1 MKIKARQLLGY
12 PSAELWNI
20 LTGSFTLVFDDNSEI
35 QTNDRQTLYSSYFWD
50 FHRHYPKTPLLPTH
64 HVSSY
69 ISRERLSSKTHIDL
83 LTVIYWDTLGAYP
96 EQKLQIKDG
105 TTRLIYEVTN
115 QLYNDMIVKT
125 EGSIMSIDI
134 LDFLEINNH
143 PDIQKAFTKLQPTPE
158 SIDHTYRAIMQTIHG
173 DPNLDGNSL
182 TRAVKSRMVNANQ
195 VLQCVGPRG
204 FVSEVDG
211 AILVNPVTRSYTQ
224 GMRTLYNE
232 VAESRT
238 AAKALYFSE
247 SPLQDS
253 EYFARRLQLVCM
265 SVEKL
270 SRNDCGSTQYLNWR
284 IKPPVIEDGRE
295 TYPGDLKFL
304 VGKYYLDPVTKTLK
318 AIKRS
323 DKHLNNTVV
332 QLRSVLYCKDPNPH
346 NVCEVCFGQMADNI
360 GDHMNLGHV
369 CSATT
374 TRQTTQSVLST
385 KHLDAS
391 STSNPI
397 QFSPE
402 MQPFFQIEEKT
413 TEYRLKP
420 TLKSK
425 NLRLIIA
432 SSDLFG
438 FTDILQTEN
447 VEDMDPS
454 RISSIEEVGFAF
466 LNIDDSA
473 PAVIKIGQMGRKA
486 VLSTEFLKYA
496 KKKRWEIN
504 SAHHFV
510 FDMSDWDYSQM
521 LFKLPDMEYSFA
533 KHSKQIA
540 EIIESK
546 MEALNQRNRPESPVR
561 TLQELFDM
569 ANSKIS
575 VNLSLLEV
583 IIYAMMVYNQDKGDM
598 YLARNSEHATLGV
611 RDDVIRNRSLSASF
625 GFESQMAS
633 VMNPQSFFKGT
644 RPDHPLDVFF
654 CPKEVL
660 ASKKN

>member
-1 MKIKARQLLGY
+1 
-12 PSAELWNI
+12 
-20 LTGSFTLVFDDNSEI
+20 
-35 QTNDRQTLYSSYFWD
+35 
-50 FHRHYPKTPLLPTH
+50 
-64 HVSSY
+64 
-69 ISRERLSSKTHIDL
+69 
-83 LTVIYWDTLGAYP
+83 
-96 EQKLQIKDG
+96 
-105 TTRLIYEVTN
+105 
-115 QLYNDMIVKT
+115 
-125 EGSIMSIDI
+125 
-134 LDFLEINNH
+134 
-143 PDIQKAFTKLQPTPE
+143 
-158 SIDHTYRAIMQTIHG
+158 
-173 DPNLDGNSL
+173 
-182 TRAVKSRMVNANQ
+182 
-195 VLQCVGPRG
+195 
-204 FVSEVDG
+204 
-211 AILVNPVTRSYTQ
+211 
-224 GMRTLYNE
+224 
-232 VAESRT
+232 
-238 AAKALYFSE
+238 
-247 SPLQDS
+247 
-253 EYFARRLQLVCM
+253 
-265 SVEKL
+265 
-270 SRNDCGSTQYLNWR
+270 
-284 IKPPVIEDGRE
+284 
-295 TYPGDLKFL
+295 

-318 AIKRS
+318 VIQKS
-323 DKHLNNTVV
+323 DKHLNDTMI
-332 QLRSVLYCKDPNPH
+332 QMRTVLYCKDSNPH
-346 NVCEVCFGQMADNI
+346 HVCEVCFGQMADNI
-360 GDHMNLGHV
+360 ADHMNLGHI
-369 CSATT
+369 CAATM

-397 QFSPE
+397 QFSQE
-402 MQPFFQIEEKT
+402 MQPFFQAEEKT

-425 NLRLIIA
+425 NLRLIIS

-438 FTDILQTEN
+438 FTDILQTDK

-466 LNIDDSA
+466 LNIDESA
-473 PAVIKIGQMGRKA
+473 PAVIKIGQLGRKA
-486 VLSTEFLKYA
+486 ILSTEFLKYA

-546 MEALNQRNRPESPVR
+546 MESLNQRNRPESPVR
-561 TLQELFDM
+561 TLQELFEM
-569 ANSKIS
+569 TNSKIS

-598 YLARNSEHATLGV
+598 YLARNSEYATLGV

-654 CPKEVL
+654 TPKEVL
-660 ASKKN
+660 AAKKD